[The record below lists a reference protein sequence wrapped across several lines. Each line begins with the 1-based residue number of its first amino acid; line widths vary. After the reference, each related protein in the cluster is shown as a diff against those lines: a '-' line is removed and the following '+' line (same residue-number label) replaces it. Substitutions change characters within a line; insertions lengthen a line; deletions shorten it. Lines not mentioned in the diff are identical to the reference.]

1 MRMKRTIL
9 PSRSWGTFAHR
20 EPDSPDNP
28 AEHDKPDGPPK
39 RDDSE
44 GAEEM
49 EPAEE
54 IEDGYRAYPCTR
66 TWPLKNEIGE

>member
-1 MRMKRTIL
+1 MRMKRIIL
-9 PSRSWGTFAHR
+9 PPRSWDTVAHR

-54 IEDGYRAYPCTR
+54 TEDGYRAYPCTR
-66 TWPLKNEIGE
+66 